1 MEKYKTTVQQLKNN
15 KLKIITPTGNDE
27 FELANGSYSV
37 SDIQIHIEY
46 IMKKHEKLSRNPPIR
61 IYINRINNS
70 LVFKI
75 KDGYK
80 LELKTP
86 ETVKLFGSIKELIYK
101 TKNRENIPSFEVF
114 KVFLVQCSLVDNQYQ
129 QNYEVLYFFTPN
141 KS

>member
-1 MEKYKTTVQQLKNN
+1 
-15 KLKIITPTGNDE
+15 
-27 FELANGSYSV
+27 
-37 SDIQIHIEY
+37 
-46 IMKKHEKLSRNPPIR
+46 MKKHEKLSRNPPIR

-80 LELKTP
+80 LELQTP
-86 ETVKLFGSIKELIYK
+86 ETVKLFGSIKELIDK